1 MATATKQKLAL
12 IGRLAEE
19 TREMS
24 VEELAEKIGWE
35 LEMLAKK
42 IEHNLQDKVE
52 LKAKDE

>member
-35 LEMLAKK
+35 LEMLAQK
-42 IEHNLQDKVE
+42 IRAQLARQSRAESE
-52 LKAKDE
+52 G